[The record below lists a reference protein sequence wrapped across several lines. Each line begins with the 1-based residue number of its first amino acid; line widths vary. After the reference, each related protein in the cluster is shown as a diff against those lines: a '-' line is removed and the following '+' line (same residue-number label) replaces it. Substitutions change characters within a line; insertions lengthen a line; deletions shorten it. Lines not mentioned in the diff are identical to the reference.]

1 MAIKVDMKLR
11 NIMKK
16 RINTVF
22 TILFIISFVFACSK
36 INKNQEAIDENK
48 ATSLTSEN
56 NIKKIVN
63 DGVIAKEFKEPIV
76 VKDEKMPSGLKTTWQ
91 CVYFGSF
98 PQVEVLRVNDELP
111 IDEYALND
119 DVIRDN
125 DLYEKLEAADFEKF
139 SKFDGSKDETR
150 TNSNPNALTIH
161 LEPRRII
168 DVELDGEK
176 YRVEGYNEYKRYNE
190 YKDIYEK
197 ADDDTKKIIEESHF
211 PKFSNKKQYYK
222 RNLNNSLRFF
232 KYTPIKWRVIHV
244 ENNIVTLMADKLL
257 ISMEPNT
264 SPAKTHWANSIVR
277 YYLNAMT
284 NGKYDAYNVSGF
296 YNVAFDENEK
306 SGIVKT
312 KVENKPNMFY
322 GTSSGEDTEDY
333 VFIPSNDEIFS
344 SAEASEYGFYYGSG
358 VDDASK
364 RFRSTI
370 YAKYTGAWWS
380 PAESYKGNSFWMMR
394 TNGYSDN
401 TVSYICDFGYIYN
414 RGMVVN
420 MEGAGVLPMMRVDV
434 SKVDLIDAGTVSSDE
449 INKDTYK
456 FKNVNDE
463 KSNVSGSN
471 KNSAGKNEN
480 IKRDY
485 EIVTFGTYPQR
496 EIINNKMY
504 NSKDFNLKEEDYILD
519 EVLYNKLD
527 DILEKKI
534 EIMKL
539 QEKWDFLLDVD
550 GEKYYY
556 EGHPIGLAF
565 GDDPNYIYP
574 SYDTRYNYK
583 KDYKRQEIY
592 GDDYHFFKMEP
603 IKWRVLENA
612 NGKKTLISDKV
623 LDCRQFYL
631 SLGECTW
638 EESYIIKWLNA
649 DGDNDSSFYKKAFS
663 EEEKERILVKKF
675 NKDNMKNN
683 YYFGTSCMAEEDSK
697 KKYTGDVKVYLL
709 SEEELFYGEK
719 ARIYGFNESDGVS
732 DVNRRFKS
740 TGYAKFKG
748 VWFSNKDDDK
758 FGNSFYMTRT
768 NGYDR
773 STVVY
778 VGEDGSIF
786 NRGISFNV
794 DDMGFLPVIEI
805 E

>member
-1 MAIKVDMKLR
+1 M
-11 NIMKK
+11 
-16 RINTVF
+16 
-22 TILFIISFVFACSK
+22 TIGYV
-36 INKNQEAIDENK
+36 
-48 ATSLTSEN
+48 
-56 NIKKIVN
+56 
-63 DGVIAKEFKEPIV
+63 
-76 VKDEKMPSGLKTTWQ
+76 
-91 CVYFGSF
+91 
-98 PQVEVLRVNDELP
+98 
-111 IDEYALND
+111 
-119 DVIRDN
+119 
-125 DLYEKLEAADFEKF
+125 
-139 SKFDGSKDETR
+139 
-150 TNSNPNALTIH
+150 
-161 LEPRRII
+161 EPRRII
-168 DVELDGEK
+168 DVELDREK

-197 ADDDTKKIIEESHF
+197 ADDYTKKDIEERYF

-222 RNLNNSLRFF
+222 YNANDSILRFF

-244 ENNIVTLMADKLL
+244 ENNIVTLVADKLL

-264 SPAKTHWANSIVR
+264 SPAKTYWSNSIVR
-277 YYLNAMT
+277 YYLNAMS
-284 NGKYDAYNVSGF
+284 KDAYNTYNVSGF

-306 SGIVKT
+306 LGIVKT

-333 VFIPSNDEIFS
+333 IFIPSDDEIFS
-344 SAEASEYGFYYGSG
+344 SAEASEDGFYYGSG

-380 PAESYKGNSFWMMR
+380 PVESYKGNSFWMMR

-414 RGMVVN
+414 RGMLVN

-434 SKVDLIDAGTVSSDE
+434 NKVDLIDAGTVSSDE

-463 KSNVSGSN
+463 KFNENESN
-471 KNSAGKNEN
+471 KNNAVKNETV
-480 IKRDY
+480 KRDY

-504 NSKDFNLKEEDYILD
+504 NSRDFNLPEEDYILD
-519 EVLYNKLD
+519 EELYNKLD

-534 EIMKL
+534 EIMRS
-539 QEKWDFLLDVD
+539 QENWSSVLDLD

-556 EGHPIGLAF
+556 QSHTNVHLYGKESHYAY
-565 GDDPNYIYP
+565 PNDY
-574 SYDTRYNYK
+574 SR
-583 KDYKRQEIY
+583 KDKL
-592 GDDYHFFKMEP
+592 GDDYHYFKMEP

-612 NGKKTLISDKV
+612 NGKNTLISDKV
-623 LDCRQFYL
+623 LDCRHFYL
-631 SLGECTW
+631 SSGECTW
-638 EESYIIKWLNA
+638 EESDILKWLNA
-649 DGDNDSSFYKKAFS
+649 DGENDISFYKTAFS
-663 EEEKERILVKKF
+663 EEEKKRILVKKF

-719 ARIYGFNESDGVS
+719 ARIYGFSESDGVS

-740 TGYAKFKG
+740 TAYAIFNG
-748 VWFSNKDDDK
+748 VWFSNKNDDK

-773 STVVY
+773 STVLY

-794 DDMGFLPVIEI
+794 DDIGFLPVIEI

>member
-1 MAIKVDMKLR
+1 
-11 NIMKK
+11 MKK
-16 RINTVF
+16 RINRVF
-22 TILFIISFVFACSK
+22 TTLFIISFMLACSK
-36 INKNQEAIDENK
+36 TSKNQESIEINK
-48 ATSLTSEN
+48 KTNFTNEVNTNEN
-56 NIKKIVN
+56 NIKKIIN
-63 DGVIAKEFKEPIV
+63 DGVIVKEFKEPIV
-76 VKDEKMPSGLKTTWQ
+76 VKDAKMPSGLKTTWQ
-91 CVYFGSF
+91 CVYFGTF

-119 DVIRDN
+119 DVIRDDN
-125 DLYEKLEAADFEKF
+125 LYEKLEAADFEKF

-150 TNSNPNALTIH
+150 TNSNPNALTIAYV
-161 LEPRRII
+161 EPRRII

-197 ADDDTKKIIEESHF
+197 ADDDTKKIIEERHF
-211 PKFSNKKQYYK
+211 SKFSNKKQYYK
-222 RNLNNSLRFF
+222 YNANDSILRFF

-244 ENNIVTLMADKLL
+244 ENNIVTLVADKLL
-257 ISMEPNT
+257 MSMVPNT
-264 SPAKTHWANSIVR
+264 SPAETHWANSRVR

-284 NGKYDAYNVSGF
+284 NDKYDTYDESGF
-296 YNVAFDENEK
+296 YNVAFDESEK
-306 SGIVKT
+306 SAIVKT
-312 KVENKPNMFY
+312 KVENKPNVFY

-333 VFIPSNDEIFS
+333 VFIPSDDEIFS
-344 SAEASEYGFYYGSG
+344 SAEASEDGFYYGSG

-380 PAESYKGNSFWMMR
+380 PVESYKGNSFWMMR

-414 RGMVVN
+414 RGMLVN
-420 MEGAGVLPMMRVDV
+420 MAGAGVLPMMRVDV
-434 SKVDLIDAGTVSSDE
+434 NKVDLIDAGTVSSDE

-463 KSNVSGSN
+463 KSNESDSN
-471 KNSAGKNEN
+471 KNNAGKNETV
-480 IKRDY
+480 KRDY

-496 EIINNKMY
+496 ELINNKIY
-504 NSKDFNLKEEDYILD
+504 NSEDFNLTEEDYILD
-519 EVLYNKLD
+519 EELYNKLD

-534 EIMKL
+534 EIMKS
-539 QEKWDFLLDVD
+539 QGNWSFVFDVG

-556 EGHPIGLAF
+556 QSHTNVDLYGKESHYAY
-565 GDDPNYIYP
+565 PN
-574 SYDTRYNYK
+574 
-583 KDYKRQEIY
+583 DYSRKNKL
-592 GDDYHFFKMEP
+592 GDDYHYFKIEP

-623 LDCRQFYL
+623 LDCKHFYL
-631 SLGECTW
+631 SRGECVW
-638 EESYIIKWLNA
+638 EESDILKWLNA
-649 DGDNDSSFYKKAFS
+649 DGYNDISFYKTAFS
-663 EEEKERILVKKF
+663 EEEKKRILVKKF
-675 NKDNMKNN
+675 TEDDMKNN
-683 YYFGTSCMAEEDSK
+683 YYFGTSCMAEDDSK
-697 KKYTGDVKVYLL
+697 KKYTGEVKVYLL

-719 ARIYGFNESDGVS
+719 AKIYGFNESDGVS

-740 TGYAKFKG
+740 TGYAKFNG

-794 DDMGFLPVIEI
+794 DDIGFLPVIEI